1 MKPLTGMTAWVVPLA
16 FLGGFMSD
24 GLGVVLV
31 AFGAF
36 LQSCALPQSPWRWA
50 TLALAAWA
58 AGLVVVTLLLKAGA
72 DTYFD
77 PPNVAASSFALLA
90 ALSAAYLGACLTWAA
105 GRLAREP

>member
-16 FLGGFMSD
+16 FLGGFTPD

-31 AFGAF
+31 AVSAF
-36 LQSCALPQSPWRWA
+36 LQSCALPRRPWRWA

-58 AGLVVVTLLLKAGA
+58 AGAVVVTLILKAGA
-72 DTYFD
+72 DSYFD
-77 PPNVAASSFALLA
+77 PPDAAASSYALLA
-90 ALSAAYLGACLTWAA
+90 AFSAAYLGACLTWAA